1 MTGYKISEAARATG
15 FTVSALR
22 FYEQE
27 GVVVPARTD
36 TGYRSYREHDLES
49 LRVVARAKR
58 LGFRLEQISEVLD
71 LLREDECRPVQT
83 RMHHL
88 VTDRIAEARQQ
99 VAELVD
105 LISQLQETAA
115 RLTTHIPDGG
125 CGAECGC
132 RTDSEIRDNPR
143 WESVSLAE
151 GNSPFVACKLE
162 PDLVGGRIDDWKAM
176 VDQAVDRDRLPDGI
190 RLRFSRDIDVATLS
204 QLAADEQGC
213 CGFFAFDIGIHADS
227 VTLEVSGP
235 AAAQPVITAL
245 FGSLSQPARDAAAS

>member
-49 LRVVARAKR
+49 LLIVARAKR
-58 LGFRLEQISEVLD
+58 LGLRLEQISELLD

-99 VAELVD
+99 VADLVS
-105 LISQLQETAA
+105 LIAQLQETAS
-115 RLTTHIPDGG
+115 RLTAHTPDGG
-125 CGAECGC
+125 CDEECGC
-132 RTDSEIRDNPR
+132 RTDSEISDNPR

-151 GNSPFVACKLE
+151 ATSPLVACKLE

-176 VDQAVDRDRLPDGI
+176 VDQAVVRDRLPDGI
-190 RLRFSRDIDVATLS
+190 RLRFSPDIDVAALS
-204 QLAADEQGC
+204 QLAADEQMC
-213 CGFFAFDIGIHADS
+213 CGFFAFNIGIHADS
-227 VTLEVSGP
+227 VTLEVRGP
-235 AAAQPVITAL
+235 ADAQPVIIAL
-245 FGSLSQPARDAAAS
+245 FGLLPQPTGDAAAS